1 MLRHAPVMS
10 CRPDSTSSWFRSFE
24 GRRYLRHF
32 GGLIALKIVLLT
44 ILYFIFIAPQ
54 PRADTSPDHVF
65 DAVRGT
71 HSAPAAA
78 IPDKPADNQ
87 TQRESNP

>member
-10 CRPDSTSSWFRSFE
+10 YRPHAAASWFRSSE

-32 GGLIALKIVLLT
+32 GALIALKIALLT

-54 PRADTSPDHVF
+54 PHADTAPDRVY
-65 DAVRGT
+65 DAIRGT
-71 HSAPAAA
+71 SAVPAAS
-78 IPDKPADNQ
+78 DTQ
-87 TQRESNP
+87 TPREPTP

>member
-10 CRPDSTSSWFRSFE
+10 CRPDTTSSWFRSFE

-32 GGLIALKIVLLT
+32 GGLIALKIVLLA

-54 PRADTSPDHVF
+54 PRADTSPDRVF
-65 DAVRGT
+65 DAVRGA
-71 HSAPAAA
+71 HGASADGAV
-78 IPDKPADNQ
+78 DKPADRPD
-87 TQRESNP
+87 QRESTP